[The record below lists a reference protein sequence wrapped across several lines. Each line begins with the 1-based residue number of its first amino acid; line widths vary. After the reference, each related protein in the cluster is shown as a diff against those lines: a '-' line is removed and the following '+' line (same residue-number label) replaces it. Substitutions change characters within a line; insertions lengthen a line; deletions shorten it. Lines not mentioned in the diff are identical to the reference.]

1 LTQVRVGIGPG
12 DERRRTTWRSSVL
25 AKILAVLLGI
35 AAWSTSASAAGA
47 EQWGWF
53 LASSQIDKWFVLQG
67 KATVT
72 VAGGRFTA
80 ELYND
85 AGLHIATLE
94 GHERKGVIEVRVERH
109 GTDDIIRSM
118 RGERRTME
126 FRAER
131 ARRESI
137 LFSEPGRIPA
147 VVIGLTHDTA
157 IR

>member
-1 LTQVRVGIGPG
+1 MGAESKTARG
-12 DERRRTTWRSSVL
+12 
-25 AKILAVLLGI
+25 KILAVVFGI
-35 AAWSTSASAAGA
+35 AVWCSSASAAPG

-53 LASSQIDKWFVLQG
+53 LTESGIDQWFLLQG

-72 VAGGRFTA
+72 MTGGRFKA

-85 AGLHIATLE
+85 KGVHVATLE
-94 GHERKGVIEVRVERH
+94 GEEQKGVVDVKVERH
-109 GTDDIIRSM
+109 GTDDDIRSM
-118 RGERRTME
+118 RGQRRTND

-131 ARRESI
+131 RRRESI
-137 LFSEPGRIPA
+137 LFSEPGKIPA

>member
-1 LTQVRVGIGPG
+1 MKG
-12 DERRRTTWRSSVL
+12 RRTTWRSSTV

-35 AAWSTSASAAGA
+35 AAWSTCGSAFAA

-53 LASSQIDKWFVLQG
+53 LAEATMDEWFLLQG

-72 VAGGRFTA
+72 LTGGRFKA

-85 AGLHIATLE
+85 KGFRVATLE
-94 GHERKGVIEVRVERH
+94 GQERNGVVDVKVERH
-109 GTDDIIRSM
+109 GTDDDIRSM
-118 RGERRTME
+118 RGQRRTNE

-131 ARRESI
+131 RRRESI